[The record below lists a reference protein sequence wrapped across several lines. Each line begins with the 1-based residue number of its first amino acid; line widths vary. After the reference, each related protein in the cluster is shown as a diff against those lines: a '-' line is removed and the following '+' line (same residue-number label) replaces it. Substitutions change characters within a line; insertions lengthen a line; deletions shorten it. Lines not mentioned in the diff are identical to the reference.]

1 MANIEEKTTK
11 GSGEESDVYG
21 TSDQVVNGEVNGDVR
36 TVNSEIFHPRQWQY
50 SDEGK
55 KTVMVKC
62 DHFAWS

>member
-1 MANIEEKTTK
+1 MF
-11 GSGEESDVYG
+11 YG

-36 TVNSEIFHPRQWQY
+36 TVNSEIYFTQGNGQY